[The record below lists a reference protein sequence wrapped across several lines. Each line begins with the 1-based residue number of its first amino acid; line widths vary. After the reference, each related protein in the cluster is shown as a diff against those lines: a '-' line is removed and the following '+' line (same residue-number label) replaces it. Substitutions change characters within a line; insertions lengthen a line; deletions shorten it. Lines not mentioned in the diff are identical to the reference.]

1 MTFLPNTLAG
11 RTILVLLAGLV
22 TSNLIGLLI
31 FAGERNQAL
40 TNIAGVKAAER
51 IVAVVQTVERTP
63 SPGRAGAAC
72 TLSGPSLSVM
82 LAPTA
87 SVVGEKTNW
96 RSTLLSSTIQKLLE
110 APKPERLR
118 VTIAEY
124 NEDTSP
130 RNDYISALQ
139 QCGGEK
145 KNIMG
150 MMMANSPMQGMTM
163 SPQMVA
169 RMQQWRGGDVLRVSY
184 RLDDNRWLNFSMPSP
199 RFSSLWQSRFFVAFF
214 VMAVVVSLLS
224 IWAVRRSTAPLAL
237 FAWAAE
243 RLGRD
248 VNAPDLPEKGP
259 YEVNRAAKAFN
270 KMQRRLRSLINDR
283 TQMLA
288 AISHDLRT
296 PITRLRLRAEF
307 VEDTE
312 QRDKMLN
319 DLEQMEEM
327 IAATLAFARDDN
339 ANEPRQN
346 LDLAGLV
353 QSVCDDA
360 SDVGHDVVYTGSVK
374 EPFSGRPLALRRAF
388 TNLVDNAVKY
398 GQRAR
403 VNIEVSPENF
413 IITIED
419 DGPGIANTEI
429 ERVFEPFYRVET
441 SRNRDTGGTGL
452 GLAVVRSIIR
462 SHGGD
467 ISLTNLPKGG
477 LCATVTQP
485 REEVLS

>member
-1 MTFLPNTLAG
+1 MTLLPNTLAG

-51 IVAVVQTVERTP
+51 IVAVVQAVERAPTAE
-63 SPGRAGAAC
+63 RASAVC
-72 TLSGPSLSVM
+72 SLSGPGLSVM

-87 SVVGEKTNW
+87 SIALEKPSW
-96 RSTLLSSTIQKLLE
+96 RATLLSSAVQKLLE
-110 APKPERLR
+110 TPKPERLR
-118 VTIAEY
+118 VTIGEY
-124 NEDTSP
+124 DKGASLQKDFNA
-130 RNDYISALQ
+130 ALE
-139 QCGGEK
+139 QCVGEK
-145 KNIMG
+145 RGMMGMG
-150 MMMANSPMQGMTM
+150 MMMANSPMQNMTM
-163 SPQMVA
+163 STQMAA
-169 RMQQWRGGDVLRVSY
+169 RMQQWRGGEILRVSY

-199 RFSSLWQSRFFVAFF
+199 RFSSLWQSRFFLAFF

-224 IWAVRRSTAPLAL
+224 VWAVRRSTAPLAL

-248 VNAPDLPEKGP
+248 VNAPDLPEGGP
-259 YEVNRAAKAFN
+259 REVNRAAKAFN
-270 KMQRRLRSLINDR
+270 EMQRRLRSLINDR

-307 VEDTE
+307 VEDSE
-312 QRDKMLN
+312 QRAKMLT

-339 ANEPRQN
+339 ADEPRQN

-353 QSVCDDA
+353 QSICDDA
-360 SDVGHDVVYTGSVK
+360 SDMGEDVECSNGGN

-398 GQRAR
+398 GHRAR
-403 VNIEVSPENF
+403 VNIEASPKHF
-413 IITIED
+413 TITIED
-419 DGPGIANTEI
+419 AGPGIADTEL
-429 ERVFEPFYRVET
+429 ERVFEPFYRIET

-462 SHGGD
+462 SHGGE
-467 ISLTNLPKGG
+467 ITLSNSPKGG
-477 LCATVTQP
+477 LRATVTLP
-485 REEVLS
+485 REET

>member
-1 MTFLPNTLAG
+1 MKVMPNTLAG

-40 TNIAGVKAAER
+40 TNIAGDKAAER
-51 IVAVVQTVERTP
+51 IVAVVQAV
-63 SPGRAGAAC
+63 GRAPSAARASAVC
-72 TLSGPSLSVM
+72 SLSGPGLSVM

-87 SVVGEKTNW
+87 SIALEKPSW
-96 RSTLLSSTIQKLLE
+96 RSTLLSSAIQKLLE
-110 APKPERLR
+110 NSKPERLR
-118 VTIAEY
+118 VNIGEY
-124 NEDTSP
+124 GKTTSP
-130 RNDYISALQ
+130 QKEFIAALQ
-139 QCGGEK
+139 QCRGEK
-145 KNIMG
+145 KGMMG
-150 MMMANSPMQGMTM
+150 MMSANSPMQNMTM
-163 SPQMVA
+163 SPQMAA
-169 RMQQWRGGDVLRVSY
+169 RMQQWRGGEILRVSY

-199 RFSSLWQSRFFVAFF
+199 RFSSLWQSRFFLAFF

-224 IWAVRRSTAPLAL
+224 VWAVRRSTAPLAL

-248 VNAPDLPEKGP
+248 VNAPDLPEGGP
-259 YEVNRAAKAFN
+259 REVNRAAKAFN
-270 KMQRRLRSLINDR
+270 EMQRRLRSLINDR

-312 QRDKMLN
+312 QRNKMLN

-346 LDLAGLV
+346 LDLGDLM
-353 QSVCDDA
+353 QSICDDA
-360 SDVGHDVVYTGSVK
+360 SDMGNDVVYRGSPN

-398 GQRAR
+398 GHRAR
-403 VNIEVSPENF
+403 VNIEASPKHF
-413 IITIED
+413 TITIED
-419 DGPGIANTEI
+419 DGPGIADTEL
-429 ERVFEPFYRVET
+429 ERVFEPFYRIET

-462 SHGGD
+462 SHGGE
-467 ISLTNLPKGG
+467 ITLSNSPKGG
-477 LCATVTQP
+477 LRATVTLP
-485 REEVLS
+485 REEA